1 MSNGIVA
8 SVTRAG
14 AYEPF
19 DLQVARCQIY
29 GHSVV
34 SLFGYQSSVTT
45 TAIPIWENATTYL
58 SLIHI

>member
-1 MSNGIVA
+1 MSNGITA

-19 DLQVARCQIY
+19 DLQVARGQIA

-34 SLFGYQSSVTT
+34 SIFGYQASVTT
-45 TAIPIWENATTYL
+45 TVLPIWENATVYT
-58 SLIHI
+58 